1 MNIFQKESKV
11 DGLAFGVLGLQGPH
25 QSIHRDWPAEDQRA
39 GRSGLASKGRLP
51 RSLELPP
58 PPWGCGSAAAL
69 WGRCPCAARGAAAP
83 LPSAAAAP
91 VLRCEA
97 PPPLGPCAAAAAVAG
112 VWRGRRRRAVQAPPG
127 PPAPAA
133 AVRRASWPLSLPRP
147 STVVCRRAPRAPHA
161 GGRR

>member
-1 MNIFQKESKV
+1 MNIFQKGSKV
-11 DGLAFGVLGLQGPH
+11 DGLAFGVLGQQGPH
-25 QSIHRDWPAEDQRA
+25 QSIHRDWSVEEQRGWA
-39 GRSGLASKGRLP
+39 LRIGFERA
-51 RSLELPP
+51 PP
-58 PPWGCGSAAAL
+58 LVPGTAAASMGV
-69 WGRCPCAARGAAAP
+69 WIRRRPCAARGAAAP

-97 PPPLGPCAAAAAVAG
+97 PPPLGPCTAAAAIAG
-112 VWRGRRRRAVQAPPG
+112 IWRGRRRRAVQAPSG

-147 STVVCRRAPRAPHA
+147 STAVCRRAPRAPHA